1 MINITQ
7 KDISSMSLFDGIE
20 LGKDKNIH
28 ILYKPKGYV
37 SWFLDGFSIE
47 KLQEV
52 ATKGIPY
59 TVISISEELTK
70 DELKNIPLE
79 RVAEVL
85 PELIEPEPQDENPQV
100 KKFKARFETS
110 QEKLSELNNKAC
122 YAIMAANMTG
132 SISLLPKSNAALR
145 INFDCKEQAEAYLKQ
160 FRRKMHYATN
170 PVDFFTVAEF
180 YSMLGLVLSEKQ
192 RELAAM
198 YGWQTV
204 STPEEMDKWLSRQVN
219 KSSDKEGWYG
229 FTITKRASK
238 ISRESDESI

>member
-7 KDISSMSLFDGIE
+7 KDISSMTLLDGIE
-20 LGKDKNIH
+20 LGKDKTTYL
-28 ILYKPKGYV
+28 LYKDPSRICY
-37 SWFLDGFSIE
+37 SLDPFSIG
-47 KLQEV
+47 KLQTITSQNLE
-52 ATKGIPY
+52 Y
-59 TVISISEELTK
+59 TVINISQGLTK

-100 KKFKARFETS
+100 KKFKAKYETS

-122 YAIMAANMTG
+122 YAVMATNMTG

-160 FRRKMHYATN
+160 FRRKMHYASN
-170 PVDFFTVAEF
+170 SVDFFTVAEF

-192 RELAAM
+192 KELAAM

-204 STPEEMDKWLSRQVN
+204 STPEEMDKWLSRQAN
-219 KSSDKEGWYG
+219 RSSDKEGWYG

-238 ISRESDESI
+238 INRESDESI